1 MASKQEAKTDRLHV
15 ETSREWRSWLSGN
28 HASSAGV
35 WLVFDRKGTSSQSLT
50 YDDAL
55 DEALCQGWI
64 DNLIKKIDETH
75 YMRRFTPRRAGSKW
89 SAANKNRVDR
99 LMGEGRMRAAG
110 LAAVEQARK
119 DGSWDRPDRI
129 PTTDVVPPELEAALK
144 GMPEARENFSRL
156 APGHRTRYIMWIT
169 SAKLAETRKK
179 RAAEAAS
186 LLEKNI
192 KPGLR

>member
-1 MASKQEAKTDRLHV
+1 MASKKPAAADRLHV

-28 HASSAGV
+28 HDSSAGV

-50 YDDAL
+50 YDEAL

-64 DNLIKKIDETH
+64 DNLIKKIDDAH
-75 YMRRFTPRRAGSKW
+75 YMRKFTPRRAGSKW
-89 SAANKNRVDR
+89 SDANKKRVER
-99 LMGEGRMRAAG
+99 LAGEGRMKAAG
-110 LAAVEQARK
+110 LAAVERARK

-129 PTTDVVPPELEAALK
+129 PVTDVVPQELEAALK

-156 APGHRTRYIMWIT
+156 APSHRTRYIMWIR

-186 LLEKNI
+186 LLKKNI